1 MVIDSVTHCFILTD
15 NFQPI
20 CLLARVSEMEK
31 FIPPPPDF
39 AANIP
44 VQEFGG
50 IIASSEKHRLEAENR
65 RKQVDV
71 DDQGRFVY
79 HMQGKQADIIEEEQ
93 PSDWHQRH
101 ETLESLRLK
110 LGSRKNKGLL
120 DQVIVAAEPVKQIKQ
135 ATPNEDRVVQQKNE
149 VHHQPDLMRSTG
161 VVTKDFNPFMVTK
174 KDSDYPLRIDI
185 PPKLWRKNKLYRIR
199 DCFYADD
206 GSFLYRVPGID
217 RLS

>member
-1 MVIDSVTHCFILTD
+1 MTH
-15 NFQPI
+15 
-20 CLLARVSEMEK
+20 VSEMEK

-71 DDQGRFVY
+71 DEQGRFVY
-79 HMQGKQADIIEEEQ
+79 HMVGKTADIIDEEQ
-93 PSDWHQRH
+93 PSKSHHRH
-101 ETLESLRLK
+101 DTMESFRLK
-110 LGSRKNKGLL
+110 LDSRKKKEPL
-120 DQVIVAAEPVKQIKQ
+120 DQIIAAAEPMKQIEQVPTDKD
-135 ATPNEDRVVQQKNE
+135 ESVQQRKE
-149 VHHQPDLMRSTG
+149 DHLPDLMSDTG
-161 VVTKDFNPFMVTK
+161 VVSKDFNPFMAYK
-174 KDSDYPLRIDI
+174 KDPDYPLRIDI
-185 PPKLWRKNKLYRIR
+185 PQKLWKRNKLYRIR

-206 GSFLYRVPGID
+206 GSFLYRVPGIE